1 MNLLRVTGKS
11 DVVALTPDVSVVPML
26 ALVVSVLL
34 LSLGLLGR
42 PPPPDDVSFHKFQR
56 TKGHHP
62 IRVMALLLF
71 EGLWSSEN
79 SKVFVTVAT
88 EHSFSRAAIKLCRTQ
103 PAVSQAVRRLERE
116 LGEPLFD
123 RTTKSAK
130 LTQAGDALLPRSDP
144 IAANGRR
151 SSGHGPPV
159 VAAGPGA
166 VVRIGGDEPDAHI
179 LLPALSTFL
188 LERPHVSV
196 EFRRVADL
204 DVLAEVGAGTI
215 DIGITT
221 RERVPVPLCS
231 VQVPV
236 LSTGLCVLLP
246 KSHPLASW
254 PELPVTVLHS
264 ERLVML
270 AGLPVESLTMRV
282 TDDAAAPTG
291 VFVVMPGIDSLKHAV
306 AERPWHRDRS
316 SRRAFEPH
324 LCRTGRDRPAN
335 GAGSPHAHAG
345 VSRQRR
351 TTNCCP
357 DSSRPCGARERPAA
371 REKLRSP

>member
-1 MNLLRVTGKS
+1 ME
-11 DVVALTPDVSVVPML
+11 
-26 ALVVSVLL
+26 
-34 LSLGLLGR
+34 LGEL
-42 PPPPDDVSFHKFQR
+42 
-56 TKGHHP
+56 
-62 IRVMALLLF
+62 
-71 EGLWSSEN
+71 
-79 SKVFVTVAT
+79 KVFVTVAT

-130 LTQAGDALLPRSDP
+130 LTQAGDALLPQAIQLLRMADE
-144 IAANGRR
+144 A
-151 SSGHGPPV
+151 
-159 VAAGPGA
+159 VATVHQLSQRDRA

-231 VQVPV
+231 VPVPV

-306 AERPWHRDRS
+306 ANGLGIGIVPRAVVSSLTPAGLVAIALPTARAARTRTLVYRDSDGQRTAVQDFVETLRCAGEACS
-316 SRRAFEPH
+316 SRKAPIAMR
-324 LCRTGRDRPAN
+324 
-335 GAGSPHAHAG
+335 
-345 VSRQRR
+345 
-351 TTNCCP
+351 
-357 DSSRPCGARERPAA
+357 AA
-371 REKLRSP
+371 R